1 MDISIPHKSYF
12 TAALVLAILYSFR
25 RRPRN
30 RYISNLATVAPQYD
44 VIVVGGGT
52 AGCALAARLSE
63 DPSVNVLL
71 IEAGGSGRAHVRSR
85 TPSMFIK
92 LLFSK
97 YLFNFETEP
106 QVHAKN
112 KREYWPRAK
121 LLGGCSSINAQMA
134 QYGDPEDFDEWA
146 KIIGDKSW
154 AWDNFSRYFRKFER
168 FQQHP
173 DGPQVDPSLHGNNG
187 PIKIGFFNTISDI
200 SKAFI
205 KTCVN
210 VGIPFTSDFNTSVGT
225 LGAGR
230 NMTYIDENR
239 QRVSSET
246 AYLTRDAL
254 ARPNLTVVVH
264 ATVTRILFET
274 SASGMRASGVEFA
287 KSADGPR
294 HHAVAKR
301 DIVLSAGA
309 IHSPHILKLSGVGPA
324 EELKKYGIPV
334 VLNQPAVGANL
345 IDHPCI
351 HLTFQDSQN
360 GSLKYLNPSNMFEA
374 AKTILATL
382 QYFSGFGGPVASN
395 FGEAVAFVR
404 SDDPDLYPRQQFPE
418 QLPDST
424 SGPRAPD
431 LELFVTPIGFEDH
444 GRVTW
449 DVGTYGLH
457 CYLLRPLSRG
467 RVFLKNPNPWDL
479 PGVDPNYLQDPSDA
493 VKLLRGVKLLSK
505 IARAQPVASLLDQ
518 SCNRDDLDHQVHLK
532 SDDEV
537 LDLVRT
543 RITTVYHPTT
553 TCRMA
558 PADRGGVVDTQ
569 LRVYG
574 VKGLR
579 VCDASIFPNI
589 VAGHTSGACYAIAEK
604 LADDMKAEYSS

>member
-1 MDISIPHKSYF
+1 MDISIPHRTYLA
-12 TAALVLAILYSFR
+12 AALVLTIIYSFR
-25 RRPRN
+25 RRPSN
-30 RYISNLATVAPQYD
+30 RCISNLAAVAPQYD

-63 DPSVNVLL
+63 DPNVNVLL

-85 TPSMFIK
+85 TPSLFIK
-92 LLFSK
+92 LFFSK

-134 QYGDPEDFDEWA
+134 QYGDPEDFNGWA

-168 FQQHP
+168 FQPHP
-173 DGPQVDPSLHGNNG
+173 DGPQVDPSLHGKNG
-187 PIKIGFFNTISDI
+187 PVKIGFFNTVSEF
-200 SKAFI
+200 SKAFV

-210 VGIPFTSDFNTSVGT
+210 VGIPFTSDFNTSTGT

-230 NMTYIDENR
+230 TMTYIDEKR

-246 AYLTRDAL
+246 AYLTPDAL

-264 ATVTRILFET
+264 ARVTRILLEK
-274 SASGMRASGVEFA
+274 SASGIRATGVEFA
-287 KSADGPR
+287 KSVEGPR
-294 HHAVAKR
+294 YQAMATR
-301 DIVLSAGA
+301 DVVLSAGA
-309 IHSPHILKLSGVGPA
+309 IHSPHILKLSGIGPA
-324 EELKKYGIPV
+324 DELNKYGIPV
-334 VLNQPAVGANL
+334 VLDQPAVGANL

-351 HLTFQDSQN
+351 HLAFKDAQN
-360 GSLKYLNPSNMFEA
+360 GSLKYLNPSNVFEV
-374 AKTILATL
+374 AKTLLVAL
-382 QYFSGFGGPVASN
+382 RYFSGFGGPVASN
-395 FGEAVAFVR
+395 LGEAVAFVR
-404 SDDPDLYPRQQFPE
+404 TDDPDLYPRQQFPE
-418 QLPDST
+418 QLVDST
-424 SGPRAPD
+424 PGPRAPD
-431 LELFVTPIGFEDH
+431 LELFVTPLGAEDH

-457 CYLLRPLSRG
+457 CYLLSPLSRG
-467 RVFLKNPNPWDL
+467 QVLLKSANPWDL
-479 PGVDPNYLQDPSDA
+479 PSVDPNYLQDPSDA
-493 VKLLRGVKLLSK
+493 AKLVRGVRLLSK
-505 IARAQPVASLLDQ
+505 IARAQPVASMLDP
-518 SCNRDDLDHQVHLK
+518 SCHRDDLDHQVHLK
-532 SDDEV
+532 SDDEL

-543 RITTVYHPTT
+543 RVGTAYHPTT

-558 PADRGGVVDTQ
+558 PADQGGVVDTQ

-579 VCDASIFPNI
+579 VCDASIFPNN
-589 VAGHTSGACYAIAEK
+589 VAGHTTGACYAVAEK
-604 LADDMKAEYSS
+604 LADDMKTAQ